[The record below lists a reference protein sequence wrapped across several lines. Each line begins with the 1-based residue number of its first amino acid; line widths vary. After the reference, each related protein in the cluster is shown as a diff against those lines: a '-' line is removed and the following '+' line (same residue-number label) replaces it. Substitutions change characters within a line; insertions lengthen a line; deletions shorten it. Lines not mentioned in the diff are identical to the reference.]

1 MATSTYP
8 CFTRPTSA
16 STASPAGK
24 LRQQH
29 PDDAQQLEDFVRV
42 PAYAVDLPG
51 SFTQLT
57 PANSALAT
65 DDAVQAQ
72 RSGGPPGQ
80 AEAVRR
86 GGRPYRSAA

>member
-1 MATSTYP
+1 MATCTYP
-8 CFTRPTSA
+8 CSSRATSA

-29 PDDAQQLEDFVRV
+29 PDDTQQLEDVVRV

-57 PANSALAT
+57 PANSAQAT

-72 RSGGPPGQ
+72 RRGGPRASRGTY
-80 AEAVRR
+80 AVEA
-86 GGRPYRSAA
+86 GPYRSAA